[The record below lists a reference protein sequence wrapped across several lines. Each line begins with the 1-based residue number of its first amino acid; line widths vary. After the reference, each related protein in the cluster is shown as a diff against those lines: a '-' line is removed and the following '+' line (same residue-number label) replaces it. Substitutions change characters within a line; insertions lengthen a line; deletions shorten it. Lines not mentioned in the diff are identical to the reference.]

1 MHLDAPTRC
10 RELLR
15 FEKEGIYFEEIC
27 WKPMRKNGELLKTFI
42 EQVKGYSSS
51 VQYMIK
57 IVHFKWILDIIFNS
71 VQKSCK
77 YYTLSGSL
85 ELKCNFFVT

>member
-10 RELLR
+10 RELLS
-15 FEKEGIYFEEIC
+15 FEKEGRYFEEIC

-42 EQVKGYSSS
+42 QQVKGYSSS

-57 IVHFKWILDIIFNS
+57 IVHFK
-71 VQKSCK
+71 
-77 YYTLSGSL
+77 
-85 ELKCNFFVT
+85 